1 MITGTLNK
9 KQGMS
14 GNVSS
19 AVIYE
24 QVLSMATAAK
34 ETAQSVRED
43 ADAGKFDGEAGVD
56 GLPGADGKDGYTPV
70 KGVDY
75 FTPEDKQEISG
86 IVMESGELQQ
96 VVKDTSEALE
106 RAENAE
112 AIAKGISS
120 AKGFHTYTDV
130 INDLNAAPADAYKV
144 GHSLYVITL
153 GVPDLWISGVYESS
167 EPYTYIDDV
176 TVVAT
181 LQSIGYIRI
190 GYYQVSMLET
200 LKQDLTNYVKNTDYA
215 SVEKAGLVK
224 ISAVGGVSVASSD
237 HTLTVVPPSHYHI
250 DTRDKNYAVTCDAAD
265 YAVKKA
271 LADSKLA
278 DTVNAWTDEEK
289 AAARLLLGAVG
300 KTDYATWQKAG
311 IVRPIGTYGTGT
323 NNDILTTV
331 RATEEE
337 IREKKQNYKPLVPSN
352 QDIAFVESLVNN
364 ANALTDEQKTKAQAW
379 LGIDEAIAAAIAK
392 IIG

>member
-43 ADAGKFDGEAGVD
+43 ADAGKFDGEPGID

-120 AKGFHTYTDV
+120 AKGFNTYTDV

-181 LQSIGYIRI
+181 LQSVGYIRI

-215 SVEKAGLVK
+215 TSSTLGLV
-224 ISAVGGVSVASSD
+224 AVLENYGIKMHPSSYRLQINAATKQD
-237 HTLTVVPPSHYHI
+237 IDKKDTGENPQDYKPIVP
-250 DTRDKNYAVTCDAAD
+250 KLLD
-265 YAVKKA
+265 YAGMSA
-271 LADSKLA
+271 LSECKQPEI
-278 DTVNAWTDEEK
+278 WTDERK
-289 AAARLLLGAVG
+289 AAARELLGV
-300 KTDYATWQKAG
+300 
-311 IVRPIGTYGTGT
+311 
-323 NNDILTTV
+323 
-331 RATEEE
+331 
-337 IREKKQNYKPLVPSN
+337 
-352 QDIAFVESLVNN
+352 
-364 ANALTDEQKTKAQAW
+364 
-379 LGIDEAIAAAIAK
+379 DEAIAAAIAK
-392 IIG
+392 ITG